1 MALNFLALL
10 SFVLI
15 VAFSTIGIYK
25 FIRLVE
31 ELKKRSD
38 SHCDLIIRNIS
49 DIGNLQLRVKKLEEL
64 NENEEEK

>member
-1 MALNFLALL
+1 MALNLLAIL

-15 VAFSTIGIYK
+15 VALSTIGIYK

-38 SHCDLIIRNIS
+38 SHCDLIIRNIGKIA
-49 DIGNLQLRVKKLEEL
+49 DLQLRIKNLEEKLEE
-64 NENEEEK
+64 K

>member
-1 MALNFLALL
+1 MALNFLAFL

-25 FIRLVE
+25 FIRIVE

-49 DIGNLQLRVKKLEEL
+49 IIADLQVRIKNLEEKLEE
-64 NENEEEK
+64 K